1 MDKKSAQQVASEA
14 ALAAKRKRE
23 TDPDYLQR
31 QTDTPADGPIK
42 GRNQD
47 EPVSGALDA
56 EGHRPVLE
64 RSRKVR

>member
-1 MDKKSAQQVASEA
+1 MAEKSQVDVAQK
-14 ALAAKRKRE
+14 ALKLKRE
-23 TDPDYLQR
+23 GEESRDYLKHQER
-31 QTDTPADGPIK
+31 SAGDGPIAT
-42 GRNQD
+42 RNTE